1 MEVEEHVYAADFYSQ
16 NKVFICH
23 FYRKN
28 SVITKKA
35 NTLFV
40 KITER
45 CLQIFAVWDLT
56 TGCNPGL
63 APLNNIF
70 RNIKSSN

>member
-1 MEVEEHVYAADFYSQ
+1 MEVEEHIYAADFYSQ

-28 SVITKKA
+28 SVITKQA

-40 KITER
+40 KITD
-45 CLQIFAVWDLT
+45 IFQKVFAAVWDLT

-63 APLNNIF
+63 AL
-70 RNIKSSN
+70 